1 MINGNMRRYWNG
13 QASGLA
19 VFVVVVGLINLI
31 AYRVTAEEVADE
43 AENTRSPYA
52 SAQASS
58 KVFDGV
64 YSSVSPVYDP
74 NLCPWYGCSLLPR
87 DIEFD
92 TEAKLALE
100 NIRKLNSPEDD
111 ESSAERDST
120 DNSNNNSLT
129 LLRSVGN
136 DDYAT
141 LTLVGYKGGDQKS
154 QVNQDRSFV
163 ISPYMSTTGE
173 TDDGKG
179 SLQSQ
184 RRILGVFDGHGNGGE
199 FVSDHTVHSLPDLI
213 ASKLDEVAK
222 GDDPVL
228 TEEVVKNIVFD
239 SFVQMDQTAPDFV
252 MGGCTATIVLQ
263 LDDQNIYVGNA
274 GDSRSLIATYRKS
287 TGDVAV
293 VYATR
298 EDKPDLPEEKA
309 RVETMGGRVRLAS
322 QPGGTSRVLY
332 IDKASGREWG
342 LAMSRSIGDWD
353 AGKVGV
359 IPDPIV
365 DVLSL
370 KDLVSF
376 GGAEETC
383 SVTPKGEQTCFKAA
397 EDIEVFAISATD
409 GLLDFLSVEAIAG
422 HVAKGLY
429 AQDGPHLITAC
440 EELIRSAAGRW
451 EQAEQGRYRDDIA
464 IAVGRLT

>member
-19 VFVVVVGLINLI
+19 FFFAVAGLVNAM

-43 AENTRSPYA
+43 AKDARSPYA

-58 KVFDGV
+58 KLFDGV
-64 YSSVSPVYDP
+64 YSSVSVHDP
-74 NLCPWYGCSLLPR
+74 NLCPWYGCFLLPR
-87 DIEFD
+87 DIVFD
-92 TEAKLALE
+92 NEAKLALE
-100 NIRKLNSPEDD
+100 NIRKLYSPED
-111 ESSAERDST
+111 ESSAESDST
-120 DNSNNNSLT
+120 DSDNSDNSLT

-136 DDYAT
+136 DDHAT
-141 LTLVGYKGGDQKS
+141 LTLVGYKGGDQDS

-163 ISPYMSTTGE
+163 ISPYMSTGE
-173 TDDGKG
+173 ADGEVL
-179 SLQSQ
+179 LQSQ

-199 FVSDHTVHSLPDLI
+199 FVSDQTVHSLPDLI

-222 GDDPVL
+222 EGNPL
-228 TEEVVKNIVFD
+228 TEEAVKNIIFD
-239 SFVQMDQTAPDFV
+239 SFIEMDKTAPDFV
-252 MGGCTATIVLQ
+252 TGGCTATIVLQ
-263 LDDQNIYVGNA
+263 FDDQKIYVGNT

-287 TGDVAV
+287 TGDVNV

-309 RVETMGGRVRLAS
+309 RVEKMGGSVRLAS
-322 QPGGTSRVLY
+322 RPGGTSRVMY
-332 IDKASGREWG
+332 TDKTSGREWG
-342 LAMSRSIGDWD
+342 LAMSRSIGDWE

-365 DVLSL
+365 DVLSV

-376 GGAEETC
+376 DGAEETC
-383 SVTPKGEQTCFKAA
+383 SVTAEGEQTCFQAS

-409 GLLDFLSVEAIAG
+409 GLLDFLPVDAIAG

-429 AQDGPHLITAC
+429 AEDGPHLITAC
-440 EELIRSAAGRW
+440 EELIRAAAGGW
-451 EQAEQGRYRDDIA
+451 EQAKQGRYRDDIA
-464 IAVGRLT
+464 IAVSRLT